1 MRITQLICLAL
12 PWMMLQA
19 GAQSIDT
26 NKPIHL
32 LSLEDC
38 LTMALQHNFDVQI
51 TRLNP
56 VIARATLEASYGL
69 YDPSFHATAQRFY
82 NVSEAKI
89 TPGSSAAQLSSDQ
102 QVDTLSPGIKGVLPT
117 GLTYD
122 LTGGINHRTGNNQ
135 GTPFD
140 FYDGQASINL
150 RQPLLRNFWTDPQ
163 RTQIKINKKDLK
175 IAEWIFYRQLMDT
188 MAAVQQAYYEL
199 VFAIED
205 VKVNEKA
212 VELANRLVDEEMQR
226 VKIGV
231 KAPLDE
237 QLAASEAARALGDLI
252 RARQARQQQENV
264 LKNLIVDNFMQWH
277 PVMLE
282 PTEKLVAVPA
292 SYDLQDSWTKG
303 LTLRPEYARAKL
315 ELERQD
321 LDLKLRIN
329 QLYPQLDAFG
339 VYGRNTFDPGFSGNL
354 RDLRDGEFPTYT
366 AGLALTIPFS
376 NRDARFRRDESR
388 ALKEQL
394 RLILEQI
401 KQGIIQQIDDNVTL
415 SKANYERV
423 STTRAQREYA
433 EAALAAEE
441 KKFANGVATSFDVLD
456 RQSRLTTARSAEI
469 RALADY
475 IEALIKL
482 YRAEGSTLERLRMN
496 VEIK

>member
-1 MRITQLICLAL
+1 
-12 PWMMLQA
+12 LQR
-19 GAQSIDT
+19 
-26 NKPIHL
+26 NY
-32 LSLEDC
+32 
-38 LTMALQHNFDVQI
+38 DVQI

-69 YDPSFHATAQRFY
+69 YDPSFHATAQTFF
-82 NVSEAKI
+82 NASEAKPTI
-89 TPGSSAAQLSSDQ
+89 GNTSQNLGSEQ
-102 QVDTLSPGIKGVLPT
+102 QVDTLLPGIKGVLPT

-122 LTGGINHRTGNNQ
+122 LTAGINHRTGKNSFVSLAGQ
-135 GTPFD
+135 TIVQQVQP
-140 FYDGQASINL
+140 FYDGSASINL

-163 RTQIKINKKDLK
+163 RTQIKVNKKDLK

-199 VFAIED
+199 IFAIED

-231 KAPLDE
+231 KAALDE
-237 QLAASEAARALGDLI
+237 QLAASEAARALGNLI
-252 RARQARQQQENV
+252 TARQTRSKRENV
-264 LKNLIVDNFMQWH
+264 LKNLIVDNYIQWQ
-277 PVMLE
+277 PVTLE

-303 LTLRPEYARAKL
+303 LTLRPEYAKAKL

-339 VYGRNTFDPGFSGNL
+339 VYGRNTSDPGFSGNL
-354 RDLRDGEFPTYT
+354 KDLRDGEFPTYT
-366 AGLALTIPFS
+366 AGVALTIPFS

-401 KQGIIQQIDDNVTL
+401 KQGIIQQIDDSVTL
-415 SKANYERV
+415 SKASYERV

-441 KKFANGVATSFDVLD
+441 KKFANGVSTSFFVLD
-456 RQSRLTTARSAEI
+456 RQNRLTEARSAEI

-475 IEALIKL
+475 IEALIQL
-482 YRAEGSTLERLRMN
+482 YRSEGTTLERLRLN
-496 VEIK
+496 VEMK